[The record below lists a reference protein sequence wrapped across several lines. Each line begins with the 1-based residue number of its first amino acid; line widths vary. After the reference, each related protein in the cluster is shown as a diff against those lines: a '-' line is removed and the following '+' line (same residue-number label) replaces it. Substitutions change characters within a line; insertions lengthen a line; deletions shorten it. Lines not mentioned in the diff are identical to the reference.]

1 MLIQEKPRMRYSVI
15 NWWKP
20 TTTVREILT
29 TLFAV
34 FYWQSPESPYG
45 LERNM
50 EYNTN
55 RELFEFKAKYF
66 NVKYASPNNYN
77 KNYDKDWDFS
87 FNENVPNPPEKKQKE
102 EKTFNKNND
111 KNELITL
118 YFSLNG
124 ISEKKLECKPVELI
138 ENIIK
143 RLLDE
148 NNFKQNEEYLF
159 IFNSQRLKLE
169 VPIGENGLE
178 NNSKI
183 TIIYDVLF
191 A

>member
-1 MLIQEKPRMRYSVI
+1 
-15 NWWKP
+15 
-20 TTTVREILT
+20 
-29 TLFAV
+29 
-34 FYWQSPESPYG
+34 
-45 LERNM
+45 M
-50 EYNTN
+50 EFSTN

-66 NVKYASPNNYN
+66 TVKYASPNNYN

-87 FNENVPNPPEKKQKE
+87 FNENVPNSPEKKQKE

-124 ISEKKLECKPVELI
+124 ISEKKLECKPVELT
-138 ENIIK
+138 ENVIK

-148 NNFKQNEEYLF
+148 NNLKQNEDYLF